1 MRRWPVAAA
10 PGLIRPITVGD
21 LTDRCQV
28 AAIPRGRLVAG
39 CPGMNAVP
47 GYFVPLPTYVNPW
60 PARGRLPRY
69 PGPDRP
75 GRLTGGQPARRCLPG
90 EGWNVSPSPRDQ
102 PEART
107 NRHCSVTGE
116 VCRMC
121 ENWTY
126 ADSEA
131 ARRLV

>member
-107 NRHCSVTGE
+107 NRHCSVTGQ
-116 VCRMC
+116 VCRVC

-126 ADSEA
+126 ADSVA